1 MTDHERSGDYQA
13 SDRSAVGLAITF
25 LFIGLGAGA
34 LAALLFSPKSGKQMR
49 RELRRRYLDA
59 KDVLEDWQGQVGEV
73 IEKGSEW
80 AGNAK
85 EWANTAKATAKEKV
99 APFAKVMKK

>member
-1 MTDHERSGDYQA
+1 MTDHERSGEYQA

-49 RELRRRYLDA
+49 RELRRRYEDA
-59 KDVLEDWQGQVGEV
+59 KEVLEDWQEQAGDV

-85 EWANTAKATAKEKV
+85 EWANTAKEKV